1 MAIGVS
7 LLGDTHGY
15 VTNRKES
22 YGNESSGLL
31 AHKFNT
37 WVEHTW
43 VEPELGKVFNTSLL
57 ADG

>member
-22 YGNESSGLL
+22 YGNSSSGLL

-37 WVEHTW
+37 WVGRAY
-43 VEPELGKVFNTSLL
+43 LGRTRAGKGF
-57 ADG
+57 